1 MTRQAQAERWGSEA
15 KRLADSGR
23 EVAAFDL
30 YRKAA
35 DILPLAPWLQLR
47 TGELAR
53 KLKKPELAINYFVR
67 SAQAF
72 IQAGFA
78 KRSVPPLRQAWSVA
92 REQLP
97 TAENAFVEV
106 AHELVR
112 VLKEQRFVADAE
124 VVVEQ
129 TGEALRSCGRPR
141 SFP

>member
-23 EVAAFDL
+23 DVAAFDL

-53 KLKKPELAINYFVR
+53 KLKKHDLAINYFIR
-67 SAQAF
+67 SGQAF

-78 KRSVPPLRQAWSVA
+78 KRSVAPLRQAWTVA

-97 TAENAFVEV
+97 GTEESFIDV
-106 AHELVR
+106 ARELAQ
-112 VLKEQRFVADAE
+112 VLKDQRFIADAE
-124 VVVEQ
+124 VLVEQ
-129 TGEALRSCGRPR
+129 TNEALRNCGRPQAF
-141 SFP
+141 S

>member
-1 MTRQAQAERWGSEA
+1 MSRQAQAERWGSEA

-23 EVAAFDL
+23 DVAAFDL

-67 SAQAF
+67 SGQAF

-78 KRSVPPLRQAWSVA
+78 KRSVAPIRQAWSVA
-92 REQLP
+92 REHLP
-97 TAENAFVEV
+97 GTETAFVDV
-106 AHELVR
+106 ARELVR
-112 VLKEQRFVADAE
+112 VLKDQRFIADAE
-124 VVVEQ
+124 VLAEQ
-129 TGEALRSCGRPR
+129 TNDALRSCGKAL

>member
-53 KLKKPELAINYFVR
+53 KLKRNDLAVSYFVR
-67 SAQAF
+67 SGQAF

-78 KRSVPPLRQAWSVA
+78 KRSVAPLRLAWTVA
-92 REQLP
+92 REQVATEDAP
-97 TAENAFVEV
+97 FVEV
-106 AHELVR
+106 AQELVR
-112 VLKEQRFVADAE
+112 VL
-124 VVVEQ
+124 
-129 TGEALRSCGRPR
+129 
-141 SFP
+141 